1 MNLVV
6 ECVIGGALG
15 GLIKS
20 LLEHKGQ
27 IVLPEKV
34 NHAFALG
41 TLVDLIGGA
50 CMGWLSANPLVVEL
64 FKVSQPNYAI
74 AFVFGFAWMAV
85 LQALIKRLGLD
96 EKARRSE
103 GSGNN
108 PIMLI
113 QVIP

>member
-1 MNLVV
+1 M
-6 ECVIGGALG
+6 G

-50 CMGWLSANPLVVEL
+50 SLGWLSANPLVLE
-64 FKVSQPNYAI
+64 FFRISQPNYAI
-74 AFVFGFAWMAV
+74 AFVFGFAWLGV
-85 LQALIKRLGLD
+85 LQALVKRLGLD
-96 EKARRSE
+96 KKARRSRS
-103 GSGNN
+103 GSDGN
-108 PIMLI
+108 PVMLI
-113 QVIP
+113 QVIA

>member
-6 ECVIGGALG
+6 ECVVGGALG
-15 GLIKS
+15 GLITS